1 VRVLIAPDCFGGTLT
16 AREAAAAIATGW
28 HEAKPDDVVVQRPLA
43 DGGPGFVDVL
53 HAALGGDIRYI
64 TVTGPLGEPV
74 EARWLSVDMGGA
86 DQSGADQ
93 SGADQSGADQ
103 SGADQ
108 SGADQSG
115 ADQSGADQSGAD
127 QNGADRDEVDA
138 GVGDTGGADVSDV
151 RVDGPRTSGGR
162 VAYIESAE
170 ACGLHLI
177 PADLRPQSCETATT
191 RGVGEL
197 IAAAAD
203 DNDVIYIGLGGSGT
217 TDGGA
222 GMLAALSSAAMSG
235 AAMSG
240 AGVDLSDVSL
250 VAASDVENPLL
261 GPHGAARTFGPQ
273 KGASPEAVERLEAKL
288 AAMDVLKPV
297 SDISGAGAAG
307 GLGAALLS
315 LGATVTSGAGLVR
328 ELTHLDAALD
338 DADVVITGEGS
349 FDWQSLR
356 GKLITAVAGGAAERG
371 IPCVAVAGQVTVGR
385 REMGAAGVQA
395 AYSVSEH
402 VGSVR
407 KSIEDARGSLV
418 ETARH
423 VANQWSR

>member
-1 VRVLIAPDCFGGTLT
+1 MRVLIAPDCFGGTLT
-16 AREAAAAIATGW
+16 AREAADAIATGW
-28 HEAKPDDVVVQRPLA
+28 HDAKPDDVVTQRPLA

-53 HAALGGDIRYI
+53 HAATEGDIRYI

-74 EARWLSVDMGGA
+74 EARWLSVHA
-86 DQSGADQ
+86 
-93 SGADQSGADQ
+93 
-103 SGADQ
+103 
-108 SGADQSG
+108 
-115 ADQSGADQSGAD
+115 
-127 QNGADRDEVDA
+127 NGR
-138 GVGDTGGADVSDV
+138 
-151 RVDGPRTSGGR
+151 R

-177 PADLRPQSCETATT
+177 PADLRAQSCETATT

-203 DNDVIYIGLGGSGT
+203 DNDVITVGLGGSGT

-222 GMLAALSSAAMSG
+222 GMLAALFDAGSD
-235 AAMSG
+235 
-240 AGVDLSDVSL
+240 AGVDLTDISL

-297 SDISGAGAAG
+297 ADMSGAGAAG

-328 ELTHLDAALD
+328 ELTGLDAALD
-338 DADVVITGEGS
+338 DADVVLTGEGS

-356 GKLITAVAGGAAERG
+356 GKLITAVASGAAERG
-371 IPCVAVAGQVTVGR
+371 IPCIAVAGQVSVGR

-402 VGSVR
+402 VGSVQKSIADAR
-407 KSIEDARGSLV
+407 KSLIA
-418 ETARH
+418 TARH
-423 VANQWSR
+423 VATQWSR

>member
-16 AREAAAAIATGW
+16 AREAADAIATGW
-28 HEAKPDDVVVQRPLA
+28 REAKPDDDITERPLA

-53 HAALGGDIRYI
+53 HAALDGDIRYI
-64 TVTGPLGEPV
+64 TVTGPLGTPV
-74 EARWLSVDMGGA
+74 EARWLSV
-86 DQSGADQ
+86 ST
-93 SGADQSGADQ
+93 
-103 SGADQ
+103 
-108 SGADQSG
+108 
-115 ADQSGADQSGAD
+115 
-127 QNGADRDEVDA
+127 A
-138 GVGDTGGADVSDV
+138 G
-151 RVDGPRTSGGR
+151 RR

-177 PADLRPQSCETATT
+177 PAELRPESCETATT

-197 IAAAAD
+197 IAAAVA
-203 DNDVIYIGLGGSGT
+203 DNDVITIGLGGSGT

-222 GMLAALSSAAMSG
+222 GMLAALAD
-235 AAMSG
+235 
-240 AGVDLSDVSL
+240 AGVDLTDISL

-297 SDISGAGAAG
+297 SDVPGAGAAG

-315 LGATVTSGAGLVR
+315 LGATVRSGAGLVR
-328 ELTHLDAALD
+328 ELTGLDAALD
-338 DADVVITGEGS
+338 AADVVITGEGS

-371 IPCVAVAGQVTVGR
+371 IPCIAIAGQVTVGR
-385 REMGAAGVQA
+385 REMGAAGVQE
-395 AYSVSEH
+395 AYSVSDH
-402 VGSVR
+402 VGSVQKSIADAR
-407 KSIEDARGSLV
+407 KSLIA
-418 ETARH
+418 TARH
-423 VANQWSR
+423 VARQWSRSRSR

>member
-1 VRVLIAPDCFGGTLT
+1 MRVLIAPDCFGGTLT
-16 AREAAAAIATGW
+16 AREAADAIATGW
-28 HEAKPDDVVVQRPLA
+28 LEAKPDDVVTQRPLA

-64 TVTGPLGEPV
+64 SVTGPLGDLV
-74 EARWLSVDMGGA
+74 DARWLSVHTDGA
-86 DQSGADQ
+86 RA
-93 SGADQSGADQ
+93 
-103 SGADQ
+103 
-108 SGADQSG
+108 
-115 ADQSGADQSGAD
+115 
-127 QNGADRDEVDA
+127 
-138 GVGDTGGADVSDV
+138 
-151 RVDGPRTSGGR
+151 
-162 VAYIESAE
+162 AYIESAE

-177 PADLRPQSCETATT
+177 PADLRPQTCETATT

-203 DNDVIYIGLGGSGT
+203 DNDVITVGLGGSGT

-222 GMLAALSSAAMSG
+222 GMLAALAD
-235 AAMSG
+235 
-240 AGVDLSDVSL
+240 AGVDLTGTAL

-261 GPHGAARTFGPQ
+261 GPHGAAHTFGPQ
-273 KGASPEAVERLEAKL
+273 KGASPEAVDRLEAKL

-328 ELTHLDAALD
+328 SLTGLDTALG

-371 IPCVAVAGQVTVGR
+371 IPCLAIAGQVTVGR

-402 VGSVR
+402 VGSVQQSIADAR
-407 KSIEDARGSLV
+407 KSVIA
-418 ETARH
+418 TAAH
-423 VANQWSR
+423 VARQWSR

>member
-1 VRVLIAPDCFGGTLT
+1 MRVLIAPDCFGGTLT
-16 AREAAAAIATGW
+16 AREAADAIATGW
-28 HEAKPDDVVVQRPLA
+28 LEAKPDDVVTQRPLA

-64 TVTGPLGEPV
+64 SVTGPLGDLV
-74 EARWLSVDMGGA
+74 EARWLSVHTDGA
-86 DQSGADQ
+86 
-93 SGADQSGADQ
+93 
-103 SGADQ
+103 
-108 SGADQSG
+108 
-115 ADQSGADQSGAD
+115 
-127 QNGADRDEVDA
+127 
-138 GVGDTGGADVSDV
+138 
-151 RVDGPRTSGGR
+151 R

-170 ACGLHLI
+170 ACGLHLV
-177 PADLRPQSCETATT
+177 PADLRPQTCETATT

-197 IAAAAD
+197 IAAAAG
-203 DNDVIYIGLGGSGT
+203 DNDVITVGLGGSGT

-222 GMLAALSSAAMSG
+222 GMLAALTD
-235 AAMSG
+235 
-240 AGVDLSDVSL
+240 AGVDLTGTSL

-261 GPHGAARTFGPQ
+261 GPHGAAHTFGPQ

-328 ELTHLDAALD
+328 ALTGLDAALD

-371 IPCVAVAGQVTVGR
+371 IPCLAIAGQVTVGR
-385 REMGAAGVQA
+385 REMGAAGVHA

-402 VGSVR
+402 VGSVHKSIADAR
-407 KSIEDARGSLV
+407 KSVIA
-418 ETARH
+418 TAGH
-423 VANQWSR
+423 VARQWSR